1 MRAHLTSLL
10 VLLLGLGF
18 SGCSRMIYQPMSGL
32 HRPIAID
39 TQAANFVA
47 TAIDLKCSSDPALG
61 EADVRKTCLRL
72 KRLFEGQGAQV
83 TMRTAFD
90 KPDRDADDD
99 AVSPEDAPRRPGGV
113 QLFIELHAQQ
123 LHAQS
128 TLPFFW
134 DGTADFTFAQDVTI
148 RDATGFLLARDRLTG
163 RFVRRLAWPWQDDD
177 AIPFSRDFYG
187 QISQLAFNAR
197 MRWTVTQPVPA
208 AARPRKSS
216 RKSTQERPP
225 KSTQKRPPKSPAAPQ
240 PKAPNPPA
248 PTGSPAEPAVI
259 EEGG

>member
-1 MRAHLTSLL
+1 MLRWPLM
-10 VLLLGLGF
+10 LLGLMLGLAL

-61 EADVRKTCLRL
+61 EADVRKTCRRL
-72 KRLFEGQGAQV
+72 KRLFERQGAQV

-128 TLPFFW
+128 SLPFFW
-134 DGTADFTFAQDVTI
+134 DHTADFTFAQDVTI

-163 RFVRRLAWPWQDDD
+163 RFVRHLAWPWQDDD

-197 MRWTVTQPVPA
+197 MRWTVTQPPVPA
-208 AARPRKSS
+208 AARPQDS
-216 RKSTQERPP
+216 PP
-225 KSTQKRPPKSPAAPQ
+225 KAPPKSPASPQ
-240 PKAPNPPA
+240 PEAPASDPPEA
-248 PTGSPAEPAVI
+248 PAPAVI
-259 EEGG
+259 EMEGG